1 MVLFANESKLEE
13 CQNVN
18 ESSEL
23 NVLEGGVDN
32 NEDNVD
38 ILGIADD
45 IITTG
50 ICW

>member
-23 NVLEGGVDN
+23 NVLEGGAQCSLYTRVKR
-32 NEDNVD
+32 E
-38 ILGIADD
+38 LFYSKG
-45 IITTG
+45 
-50 ICW
+50 